1 MKRLLPLAIL
11 ALALEGCPSKQDIAT
26 ASAVPGYNILAQAVL
41 DRNASHPF
49 TVAQK
54 AVAKEADNRAFVLAV
69 KLNGDQLQR
78 AIDLH
83 GLVQGL

>member
-1 MKRLLPLAIL
+1 MIRLLPLAIL
-11 ALALEGCPSKQDIAT
+11 ALTLEGCPSRTDIAT

-49 TVAQK
+49 TEAQM
-54 AVAKEADNRAFVLAV
+54 AVAKDADNRAFVLAV
-69 KLNGDQLQR
+69 KLNGEQLQR

-83 GLVQGL
+83 GQVQGL

>member
-1 MKRLLPLAIL
+1 MIRLLPLAIL
-11 ALALEGCPSKQDIAT
+11 ALTLEGCPSRTDIAT

-49 TVAQK
+49 TASEKV
-54 AVAKEADNRAFVLAV
+54 VAKDADNRAFELAV
-69 KLNGDQLQR
+69 KLNAAQLQR